1 MYDRTKSVFPE
12 RLCSGKIM
20 DGDTNTVVPPEDI
33 QTGGGDALYGGAV
46 RVRRGRR
53 RKGGMPVVSEKKTEP
68 TLSAV
73 APSEKSKRTYTIV
86 KMVMALMFA
95 KDGGEYKI
103 PDDTFRVSNLT
114 DSNCTKK
121 KNDWASAVKANF
133 TEPTNE
139 TQESL
144 ETTQRAFAEC
154 MCNAILKANG
164 SGSPDQNELATILAS
179 ADRNVAI
186 EMVDNT
192 ITFIMSM
199 NVGFAPGGGESIA
212 GGGDDDEEE
221 ELQVGGMNVPG
232 MPSRR
237 SSSSSPAPA
246 PAAVLAQVAAA
257 PSLPAQLAIAREAQ
271 GGAEAPSVSFELA
284 RTAFRL
290 FLSPF
295 RSCAR
300 GLPSSEDVTRQMNNL
315 AERVEGANLL
325 LPSVAVSTAAAG
337 LLMPGAA
344 GAALTGAANTLDA
357 VNAFIP
363 GGLSVLSGFATGT
376 VPAAA
381 GLAMSAAALGASS
394 AGLYVASRAV
404 GALTQTGVK
413 CAVGVARA
421 GVGATV
427 SAGDAVVSAI
437 EGAPERSVGAL
448 VSATPA
454 MERAGKRAAVAV
466 RTAFEGLGGARS
478 AQVARIA
485 EANAMAVENVVEAL
499 DEPAA
504 RAAAAEGAR
513 NVRAAIAAAGG
524 AGEAADAAGAAVE
537 QRLTL
542 LSGKK
547 RGREDGDSE
556 SKEDEAPPPAKR
568 SEPSP
573 EEGTDSKEESP
584 VGGCPMCGA
593 GGGSRKRRRGNKS
606 KKSRKQKRRAS
617 YRKKKVATKSRS
629 PSEAIYASPPV
640 PATITLPRMESSG
653 PPVRS

>member
-1 MYDRTKSVFPE
+1 
-12 RLCSGKIM
+12 
-20 DGDTNTVVPPEDI
+20 
-33 QTGGGDALYGGAV
+33 
-46 RVRRGRR
+46 
-53 RKGGMPVVSEKKTEP
+53 
-68 TLSAV
+68 
-73 APSEKSKRTYTIV
+73 
-86 KMVMALMFA
+86 MVMALMFA

-103 PDDTFRVSNLT
+103 PDDTFRVSNVT

-121 KNDWASAVKANF
+121 KNEWASAVKANF
-133 TEPTNE
+133 TDPTNE

-144 ETTQRAFAEC
+144 ESTQRAFAEC

-179 ADRNVAI
+179 ADRNVAV
-186 EMVDNT
+186 EMVDNA
-192 ITFIMSM
+192 ITFIVSM
-199 NVGFAPGGGESIA
+199 NAGFAPGGGESME
-212 GGGDDDEEE
+212 GGGDEDSDSET
-221 ELQVGGMNVPG
+221 QVGGMNVPG
-232 MPSRR
+232 IPSGR
-237 SSSSSPAPA
+237 SSPAS
-246 PAAVLAQVAAA
+246 AVLAQVAAA

-271 GGAEAPSVSFELA
+271 GGVEAPSASFELA

-300 GLPSSEDVTRQMNNL
+300 GLPSTEDVSRQMNNL
-315 AERVEGANLL
+315 AERVEGANIL

-381 GLAMSAAALGASS
+381 GLAMSAVALGASS

-413 CAVGVARA
+413 CAMGVARA

-437 EGAPERSVGAL
+437 EGAPESSVGAL
-448 VSATPA
+448 VSATPVMA
-454 MERAGKRAAVAV
+454 RAGKRAAGAV
-466 RTAFEGLGGARS
+466 RSAFEGLGGARS

-485 EANAMAVENVVEAL
+485 DANAMAVQNVVEAL
-499 DEPAA
+499 DESAA
-504 RAAAAEGAR
+504 RAAAAEGAS

-537 QRLTL
+537 QRLNI

-547 RGREDGDSE
+547 RQREEGGDSE

-593 GGGSRKRRRGNKS
+593 SRKKRKNKS
-606 KKSRKQKRRAS
+606 KKSRKQKRRSS
-617 YRKKKVATKSRS
+617 YRRRKVSKSRS
-629 PSEAIYASPPV
+629 PSEEIYASLPV
-640 PATITLPRMESSG
+640 PATIVSPRMESSG

>member
-1 MYDRTKSVFPE
+1 
-12 RLCSGKIM
+12 M

-53 RKGGMPVVSEKKTEP
+53 RKGGMPVGREKKTEAV
-68 TLSAV
+68 LSVV
-73 APSEKSKRTYTIV
+73 APSEKSKKTYTIV

-103 PDDTFRVSNLT
+103 PDDTFRVSNET
-114 DSNCTKK
+114 ESNCTKK
-121 KNDWASAVKANF
+121 KNEWASAVKANF
-133 TEPTNE
+133 TTPSNE
-139 TQESL
+139 TQEKL

-164 SGSPDQNELATILAS
+164 TGTSDQNELATILAS

-186 EMVDNT
+186 EMVDNA
-192 ITFIMSM
+192 ITFIVSM
-199 NVGFAPGGGESIA
+199 NVGFAPGGGESMA
-212 GGGDDDEEE
+212 GGGDEDSDSDV
-221 ELQVGGMNVPG
+221 QMGGMDVPG
-232 MPSRR
+232 MPSRSSGR
-237 SSSSSPAPA
+237 SSSSTASKPAPA
-246 PAAVLAQVAAA
+246 PAPAVLAQVAAA
-257 PSLPAQLAIAREAQ
+257 PSLPAQLAIAREVQ
-271 GGAEAPSVSFELA
+271 GGAEAPSASFELA

-300 GLPSSEDVTRQMNNL
+300 GLPSSEDVSRQMNNL

-325 LPSVAVSTAAAG
+325 LPTVAVSTAAAG

-427 SAGDAVVSAI
+427 SVGDKVVSAI
-437 EGAPERSVGAL
+437 EGAPGSSVGAL
-448 VSATPA
+448 VSATPVMA
-454 MERAGKRAAVAV
+454 RAGKRAAGAV
-466 RTAFEGLGGARS
+466 RSAFEGLGGGRA

-485 EANAMAVENVVEAL
+485 DANAMAVQNVVEAI

-504 RAAAAEGAR
+504 RAAAAEGAS

-547 RGREDGDSE
+547 RGREESDSE

-568 SEPSP
+568 SEPST

-593 GGGSRKRRRGNKS
+593 SRKKRKS

-617 YRKKKVATKSRS
+617 YRRSKRVIKSRS
-629 PSEAIYASPPV
+629 PSVEKYASPPV
-640 PATITLPRMESSG
+640 PEAIVSPHMESSG

>member
-1 MYDRTKSVFPE
+1 
-12 RLCSGKIM
+12 M

-33 QTGGGDALYGGAV
+33 QTGGGDALYGGTV

-53 RKGGMPVVSEKKTEP
+53 RKGGMPVGREKKTEAV
-68 TLSAV
+68 LSV
-73 APSEKSKRTYTIV
+73 LAPSEKSKKTYTIV

-103 PDDTFRVSNLT
+103 PDDTFRVSNET
-114 DSNCTKK
+114 ESNCTKK

-133 TEPTNE
+133 TAPSNE

-186 EMVDNT
+186 EMVDNA

-199 NVGFAPGGGESIA
+199 NVGFAPGGGESMA
-212 GGGDDDEEE
+212 GGGDEDSDSDSDS
-221 ELQVGGMNVPG
+221 QVGGMNVPG
-232 MPSRR
+232 MPSRSSGR
-237 SSSSSPAPA
+237 SSLSTASTPAP
-246 PAAVLAQVAAA
+246 AVLAQVAAA

-271 GGAEAPSVSFELA
+271 GGAEAPSASFELA

-300 GLPSSEDVTRQMNNL
+300 GLPSSEDVSRQMNNL

-325 LPSVAVSTAAAG
+325 LPTVAVSTAAAG

-363 GGLSVLSGFATGT
+363 GGLSVMSGFATGT
-376 VPAAA
+376 IPAAA

-427 SAGDAVVSAI
+427 SVGDKVVSAI
-437 EGAPERSVGAL
+437 EGAPESSVGAL
-448 VSATPA
+448 VSTAPA
-454 MERAGKRAAVAV
+454 IARAGKRAAGAV
-466 RTAFEGLGGARS
+466 RSAFEGLGGARS

-485 EANAMAVENVVEAL
+485 DANAMAVQNVVEAL
-499 DEPAA
+499 DESAA
-504 RAAAAEGAR
+504 RAAAAEGAS

-537 QRLTL
+537 QRLNI

-547 RGREDGDSE
+547 RQREEGGDSE

-593 GGGSRKRRRGNKS
+593 SRKKRKNKS
-606 KKSRKQKRRAS
+606 KKSRKQKRRSS
-617 YRKKKVATKSRS
+617 YRRRKVSKSRS
-629 PSEAIYASPPV
+629 PSEEIYASLPV
-640 PATITLPRMESSG
+640 PATIVSPRMESSG